1 MRGKREGFGKN
12 NIGLNTGSSSILVIF
27 MVLCLVTL
35 ASLSMISAVS
45 DYKLSRKVA
54 DRTTAYY
61 EAVNKAEEKLA
72 AIDTAASKGTEVDY
86 TVPID
91 DSQQLCVSVAVNQ
104 DGSSYSVREWKV
116 ENTKKWEADDTL
128 KLITE

>member
-1 MRGKREGFGKN
+1 MRGKN
-12 NIGLNTGSSSILVIF
+12 SAGLNTGSSSILVIF

-61 EAVNKAEEKLA
+61 TAVNKAEEKLA
-72 AIDTAASKGTEVDY
+72 AIDLKAAAGTDVDY

-91 DSQQLCVSVAVNQ
+91 SSQQLCVSVAVKN
-104 DGSSYSVREWKV
+104 DGTY
-116 ENTKKWEADDTL
+116 TIKKWQVVNTQKWDADDTL
-128 KLITE
+128 NLISE